1 MKTKNLY
8 EEQANSDILNS
19 STSTT
24 SFDGAD
30 ENVLDALK
38 AVISKKVQREEI
50 FINVPERPG
59 VMLLISPNVTQNQI
73 KAWQKNSGSES
84 KSGIDATK
92 FACQVIGHTTRGIFL
107 NGEEVFEDGK
117 SLGFASPS
125 ILKMTGATRALPDCV
140 QMFFGLDPHVESAAL
155 AIIDASGYGDTVEQ
169 QENPSKQS

>member
-1 MKTKNLY
+1 MTNFY
-8 EEQANSDILNS
+8 EEQNELSKPAP
-19 STSTT
+19 

-38 AVISKKVQREEI
+38 AVISKKVQRNEI

-59 VMLLISPNVTQNQI
+59 VTLLISPNITQNQI

-84 KSGIDATK
+84 KNGIDATK
-92 FACQVIGHTTRGIFL
+92 FACQVIGHTTKGIFL
-107 NGEEVFEDGK
+107 NGEEVLEDGK

-125 ILKMTGATRALPDCV
+125 VLKMTGAARALPDGV

-155 AIIDASGYGDTVEQ
+155 AIIDAAGYGDTVEQ